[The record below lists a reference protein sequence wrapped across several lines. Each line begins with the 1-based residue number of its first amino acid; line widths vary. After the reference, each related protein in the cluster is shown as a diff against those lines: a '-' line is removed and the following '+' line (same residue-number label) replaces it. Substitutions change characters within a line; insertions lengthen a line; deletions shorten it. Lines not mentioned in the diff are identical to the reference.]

1 LIRADRG
8 RKAIIADHIGGRHE
22 RHVLELHVD
31 TGTRDRNA
39 ARVLY
44 RAEKDCVIAF
54 TLIVTNPPGP
64 NRALTGKGN
73 DRGKN
78 YAAWAHRYRVQKGI
92 ST

>member
-1 LIRADRG
+1 MFLNLTLTRAP
-8 RKAIIADHIGGRHE
+8 ATATAS
-22 RHVLELHVD
+22 VLH
-31 TGTRDRNA
+31 
-39 ARVLY
+39 

-73 DRGKN
+73 DRGEY
-78 YAAWAHRYRVQKGI
+78 YAARAHRYRVQKGI